1 MSKNDF
7 KNKVRKPFW
16 LSEDCLE
23 KIEINMQI
31 DESRNRSE
39 FIEKAIDYY
48 SIFLNTENNK
58 DIVSQIFVTV
68 FESKL
73 SLTEERLSKLLFKL
87 AVEQAKL
94 SNVLAFVSEI
104 DDETLQK
111 LHKKCV
117 EEVKSTNGKISF
129 EDTFKY
135 QKGIK

>member
-1 MSKNDF
+1 MTKKDF

-16 LSEDCLE
+16 LSDDSLE

-39 FIEKAIDYY
+39 FIERAIDYY

-111 LHKKCV
+111 LHKKCID
-117 EEVKSTNGKISF
+117 EVKSTNGKISF

>member
-1 MSKNDF
+1 MSKKDF

-16 LSEDCLE
+16 LSEDSLE
-23 KIEINMQI
+23 KIEINMHI
-31 DESRNRSE
+31 DESRSRSE
-39 FIEKAIDYY
+39 FLEKAIDYY

-58 DIVSQIFVTV
+58 DVVSQIFVTI

-73 SLTEERLSKLLFKL
+73 SMTEDRLSKLLFKL

-94 SNVLAFVSEI
+94 SNVLAYISEV
-104 DDETLQK
+104 DDETLDK

-117 EEVKSTNGKISF
+117 DEVKNTNGKISF